1 MCLLC
6 AESRD
11 LACTV
16 GEVAVR
22 EAGFPG
28 DHVAADLLAPE
39 VIVAVAVE
47 PSKEVA
53 RAS

>member
-1 MCLLC
+1 M
-6 AESRD
+6 
-11 LACTV
+11 V

-22 EAGFPG
+22 GTGFSS
-28 DHVAADLLAPE
+28 DHAAADLLALE
-39 VIVAVAVE
+39 VTVAVAVE